1 MLKRLILVVTFGLL
15 SSQYGYGSTSPH
27 DWHASPH
34 HVSVLLA
41 STSINGEESAF
52 TLGFDYEYRVND
64 FLGLGVVAE
73 YAFEDIDAY
82 TYLLVADLH
91 ITNNFIA
98 QVGPGME
105 FHGGDKIE
113 VARLGLLYEFE
124 FSGITLS
131 PQLHYDYHKDHPD
144 AIVAGLAIGFAF

>member
-1 MLKRLILVVTFGLL
+1 MLKSVSIFATFSLL
-15 SSQYGYGSTSPH
+15 LGYHAHSKATPH
-27 DWHASPH
+27 DWHDSPH

-41 STSINGEESAF
+41 STDVDEAGSAF
-52 TLGFDYEYRVND
+52 TVGFDYEYRVSD

-91 ITNNFIA
+91 ITNSFIA
-98 QVGPGME
+98 QIGPGIE

-124 FSGITLS
+124 LSGLTLS
-131 PQLHYDYHKDHPD
+131 PQLHYDYHKDHAD
-144 AIVAGLAIGFAF
+144 AIVTGVAIGFAF